1 MKHETQSIYMN
12 IYTVEIQLRLKK
24 ETSRNPL
31 ALENDGEKD
40 G

>member
-1 MKHETQSIYMN
+1 MN
-12 IYTVEIQLRLKK
+12 IRTIERQLRLKK

-31 ALENDGEKD
+31 AIENDGEKD